1 MNPQSCI
8 DTTRQWVERVV
19 IDLNLCPF
27 AKRELVK
34 ERIRFTVSDADCEEA
49 LALSLQEEFLY
60 MDRHPETETTLVIH
74 PGVLADFQDYIE
86 FLAVAEGML
95 VHMGY
100 EGIYQIASFHPN
112 YQFDGTD
119 LDDVENYTNRSPY
132 PMLHL
137 LREAS
142 LSRAIDQYPEPEAIP
157 ERNMERVR
165 QLGPTYMRAL
175 LRSCHGK

>member
-1 MNPQSCI
+1 MNPQTCI

-34 ERIRFTVSDADCEEA
+34 ERIRFAVCHADCEEA
-49 LALSLQEEFLY
+49 LALSLQEEIRHL
-60 MDRHPETETTLVIH
+60 DRHPETETTLLIH
-74 PGVLADFQDYIE
+74 PDVLTDFQDYIE
-86 FLAVAEGML
+86 FLALAEGML
-95 VHMGY
+95 EHFGY
-100 EGIYQIASFHPN
+100 EGTYQLASFHPH

-119 LDDVENYTNRSPY
+119 PDDVENYTNRSPY

-142 LSRAIDQYPEPEAIP
+142 LSRAIDHYPEPEAIP

-165 QLGPTYMRAL
+165 QLGPAHMRAL
-175 LRSCHGK
+175 LRFCQGK